1 MTLCSS
7 AVGTSIHVR
16 VHLIL
21 SPRQLARSR
30 FRGHS
35 QHNRCRS
42 RRRCS
47 SRYCFCLC
55 SNLGSRWTSR
65 SCFGWR
71 SGDKPWCCRSVPVVE
86 AGLCVANHLAQG
98 IHLGSRSSPAS
109 EVPTTPSP
117 CGPWPPP
124 PPDDATGEAGIRLR
138 TCLDGGTE
146 GARTAD
152 GFKNEFSKKLSLDY
166 WIDQSKAT
174 LVKVLQHL

>member
-1 MTLCSS
+1 MILCSS

-21 SPRQLARSR
+21 SPRQLGRSR
-30 FRGHS
+30 FRDHS

-55 SNLGSRWTSR
+55 SNLGTRWTSR

-71 SGDKPWCCRSVPVVE
+71 SGDRPWCCCSVPVVE

-109 EVPTTPSP
+109 EVPTPPSP

-124 PPDDATGEAGIRLR
+124 PPPTRTGVMPKPHALYKDGYVIGFNRDTEMRGIAWSYSSRNW
-138 TCLDGGTE
+138 TD
-146 GARTAD
+146 
-152 GFKNEFSKKLSLDY
+152 LSPL
-166 WIDQSKAT
+166 WPLK
-174 LVKVLQHL
+174 